1 MPILQPQ
8 TAQPQLQPYIPDGH
22 YSRHETSNSIN
33 GTFTLRDSLDLSTT
47 SGSISIR
54 LDVKPGIHPAILRLK
69 SKSGSIRVD
78 DKQCDVAQRWPS
90 SAKKNSSSS
99 RSPWWS
105 FGRRSG
111 CESET
116 VAPPMPICDDP
127 RKQAGQQQ
135 QQEEDNDVEEERF
148 VARVIHATIE
158 TSSGSM
164 SGHLLLTPGSE
175 THIRT
180 TSGSIGVRL
189 LTTGS
194 GVNTR
199 ALSKLE
205 QEYAHAASTIPDGND
220 LRSALTTTT
229 GSGSQNV
236 SISTSATDTSGG
248 AVVSALQAK
257 HHTTGSGSLS
267 ISYPND
273 WRGLIHA
280 ESGSGRCSVRG
291 HDLEY
296 DKRGYAEVYAWRGV
310 DLGSA
315 HVSVEV
321 RSEGGGSIGFSC

>member
-1 MPILQPQ
+1 
-8 TAQPQLQPYIPDGH
+8 
-22 YSRHETSNSIN
+22 
-33 GTFTLRDSLDLSTT
+33 
-47 SGSISIR
+47 
-54 LDVKPGIHPAILRLK
+54 
-69 SKSGSIRVD
+69 
-78 DKQCDVAQRWPS
+78 
-90 SAKKNSSSS
+90 
-99 RSPWWS
+99 
-105 FGRRSG
+105 
-111 CESET
+111 
-116 VAPPMPICDDP
+116 MPICDDP
-127 RKQAGQQQ
+127 RKQAGQQQQQ

-189 LTTGS
+189 LTAGS
-194 GVNTR
+194 GANIR

-205 QEYAHAASTIPDGND
+205 QEYAHAASTLPGGND

-236 SISTSATDTSGG
+236 SISTSAADTSGG

-273 WRGLIHA
+273 WMGLIHA